1 MYEVDEL
8 TKYVTDLVTK
18 KEETCAKADS
28 DEETLFA
35 VMLRAKNENG
45 LEGGEDGD
53 EFPAAAYEAA
63 ELYCEGVITT
73 ISIGATKEL
82 ARLLMEINMLPDDAS
97 PKQIKKI
104 KERVGTAGL
113 AVAHLMQIVRP
124 AIDLV
129 DYEHVAERAVD
140 VGRKMAKSAGA
151 D

>member
-8 TKYVTDLVTK
+8 TKYVTDIVTK
-18 KEETCAKADS
+18 KEETCSKADS

-35 VMLRAKNENG
+35 TMLRAKNDHG

-140 VGRKMAKSAGA
+140 VGRKAAAAAG
-151 D
+151 

>member
-18 KEETCAKADS
+18 KEETCGDGN
-28 DEETLFA
+28 DEETLFEI
-35 VMLRAKNENG
+35 MLRTKNDRG
-45 LEGGEDGD
+45 FPGGEDGD
-53 EFPAAAYEAA
+53 EFPKAAYDAA

-73 ISIGATKEL
+73 ISVGATKEL
-82 ARLLMEINMLPDDAS
+82 ARLLLELTALPDDAS

-104 KERVGTAGL
+104 KGRVTTSGL
-113 AVAHLMQIVRP
+113 AVAHLMQIVRS

-140 VGRKMAKSAGA
+140 IGRKRAESAGA

>member
-1 MYEVDEL
+1 MHEVDGL
-8 TKYVTDLVTK
+8 TKYVADLVTK
-18 KEETCAKADS
+18 KEESCGEGS

-35 VMLRAKNENG
+35 VMIRAKNEHG
-45 LEGGEDGD
+45 LEGGDDGD
-53 EFPAAAYEAA
+53 EFPEAAYEAA

-82 ARLLMEINMLPDDAS
+82 ALLLMELNMLPDDAS
-97 PKQIKKI
+97 PAQIKKI
-104 KERVGTAGL
+104 KARVGPAGL
-113 AVAHLMQIVRP
+113 AVAHLMQIARP
-124 AIDLV
+124 AIELV

>member
-35 VMLRAKNENG
+35 VMLRAKNDHG
-45 LEGGEDGD
+45 LAGGEDGD
-53 EFPAAAYEAA
+53 EFPEAAYDAA
-63 ELYCEGVITT
+63 ELYCEGIITT

-82 ARLLMEINMLPDDAS
+82 ARLLMELSMLPDDAS

-104 KERVGTAGL
+104 KGRVANSGL

-124 AIDLV
+124 ALELV

-140 VGRKMAKSAGA
+140 VGRKKAESAGA